1 VREAWHA
8 WRIYAAEKLLRW
20 AQVVMPAGK
29 DLDRLNRYLLPYAQ
43 EVLADI
49 AARRIARGWTT

>member
-1 VREAWHA
+1 
-8 WRIYAAEKLLRW
+8 
-20 AQVVMPAGK
+20 
-29 DLDRLNRYLLPYAQ
+29 LDRLNRYLLPYAQ